1 MQTVDM
7 RNMLLINAITVNNTF
22 SAKDF
27 HTTIRDYETYFTV
40 TIRKGGFSQLIQISS
55 SGTNKVFTLQYFC
68 KYFGCVKTFESNLY
82 YSLEDMIESLYSNY
96 LASLR

>member
-1 MQTVDM
+1 MQTEDM
-7 RNMLLINAITVNNTF
+7 RKMLITNAITVNNTF

-27 HTTIRDYETYFTV
+27 YTIIRDYETYFTV
-40 TIRKGGFSQLIQISS
+40 TIHKGGFSQLIKISS

-68 KYFGCVKTFESNLY
+68 KYFGGVKTFESNLT
-82 YSLEDMIESLYSNY
+82 YSLEDMIEALYSNY